1 MFLVFFCRISVYKWR
16 TTYSNCSEVRPPKT
30 EGCREVILFPYKTLE
45 KYVIF
50 KKNIFCREFLGKI
63 ALLTANLAT

>member
-1 MFLVFFCRISVYKWR
+1 MYKWR

-45 KYVIF
+45 KYVI
-50 KKNIFCREFLGKI
+50 
-63 ALLTANLAT
+63 